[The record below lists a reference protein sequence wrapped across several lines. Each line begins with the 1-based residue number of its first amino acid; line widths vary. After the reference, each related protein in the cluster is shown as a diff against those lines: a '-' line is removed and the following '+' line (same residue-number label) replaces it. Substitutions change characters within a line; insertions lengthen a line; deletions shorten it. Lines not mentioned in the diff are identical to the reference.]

1 VGAGCAAEASSLPYY
16 ADRTFT
22 PHWTVVDHSVS
33 RHVLADT
40 PFVDQTGRAFS
51 PAETAGRIHVAS
63 FIFTTCASICPP
75 LVSSLKKVQAATQ
88 GSDVILVSYSIT
100 PEIDTVD
107 VLAAFGRDRGIDPE
121 RWRLL
126 TGTSAGVQQVAR
138 SLYFADD
145 DGLRASIVDA
155 EAFLH
160 TEKLL
165 LVDDTGH
172 IRGVYN
178 GTQPFEVQ
186 KLIEDVATLRQ
197 SSVAVN

>member
-1 VGAGCAAEASSLPYY
+1 MPSWEM
-16 ADRTFT
+16 
-22 PHWTVVDHSVS
+22 VDHAVTS
-33 RHVLADT
+33 HALADT

-51 PAETAGRIHVAS
+51 PAEAAGRVHVAS

-75 LVSSLKKVQAATQ
+75 LVSSLKRVQAAMEGT
-88 GSDVILVSYSIT
+88 DVLLVSYSIT
-100 PEIDTVD
+100 PDIDTVD
-107 VLAAFGRDRGIDPE
+107 VLAAFGRDRGINPA

-186 KLIEDVATLRQ
+186 KLIEDVATLRL
-197 SSVAVN
+197 SDRP